1 MNVAGMWK
9 LTNVITGQVIYCETK
24 PPMDNPFDGW
34 ESSLWSLEAPLDA
47 PRPHLCATPDTE
59 VQS

>member
-9 LTNVITGQVIYCETK
+9 LTNVFTGQVIYCETK

-34 ESSLWSLEAPLDA
+34 DSSLWRLD
-47 PRPHLCATPDTE
+47 PPQE